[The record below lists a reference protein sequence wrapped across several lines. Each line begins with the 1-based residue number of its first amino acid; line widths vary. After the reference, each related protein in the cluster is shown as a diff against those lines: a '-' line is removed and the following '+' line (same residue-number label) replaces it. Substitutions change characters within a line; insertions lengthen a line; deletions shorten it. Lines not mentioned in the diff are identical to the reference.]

1 MYMAKRF
8 LYKSE
13 TVTHT
18 SPDGIEHTQETKEL
32 IQLESEPF
40 YIVYTRY
47 IKWIYGIN
55 SGKTLAVLMRLLD
68 MMEFNTGIVDVSRT
82 NRQILITELD
92 LSQSSL
98 TQCLNRLIEKEA
110 LYKRSI
116 IDKRTGEVRELKGS
130 YQVNPIMFW
139 KGSLKERKALRV
151 QFEAI
156 DEPNPDELG
165 KEYTL
170 FDFDN
175 TEENED

>member
-1 MYMAKRF
+1 MAKRF
-8 LYKSE
+8 LYKSVV
-13 TVTHT
+13 TTHT
-18 SPDGIEHTQETKEL
+18 SPEGVEHTEETKEL
-32 IQLESEPF
+32 VHLESEPF

-55 SGKTLAVLMRLLD
+55 SGKTLAVLLRLLD

-82 NRQILITELD
+82 NRQILIAELD

-116 IDKRTGEVRELKGS
+116 IDKRTGEVKELKGS

-139 KGSLKERKALRV
+139 KGTLKDRKALKV
-151 QFEAI
+151 QFIPLEEEELRTLDNNEYSYI
-156 DEPNPDELG
+156 DIQEDE
-165 KEYTL
+165 E
-170 FDFDN
+170 
-175 TEENED
+175 